1 LKPKLLIVELWG
13 LGDLVIA
20 TPLLRAAAERFEIT
34 LLAKPYA
41 LDLQRRLW
49 PEVRVV
55 PFVAPWTAFKHK
67 YRLWQWPWREIIRLR
82 NRLAGEH
89 FDFGLSARRITSPP
103 LSGDLRDHLLLK
115 LFGVQH
121 RIGFP
126 FLRRRF
132 FLTQPVV
139 HPEPEAHRYESWRAV
154 ARALDIELPPRGSI
168 PIPAVSGRETV
179 LIHSGAGQSI
189 RVWPLENYRRLV
201 GRLRERNIPVQI
213 ACDPGQRDWWVR
225 AGESRVATPA
235 TVTEL
240 IALTD
245 RAGAFIGNDS
255 GPGHLAAFCGVPT
268 FTLFGPQL
276 PEWFAPLHPAAEWM
290 EGRVCPYMPC
300 SDYCRYPT
308 PYCLWNIRE
317 EEVWTRVE
325 KFISCVCRIPEPAGS
340 NPVPPNRRR
349 L

>member
-1 LKPKLLIVELWG
+1 MKPKLLIVELWG

-20 TPLLRAAAERFEIT
+20 TPLLRAATERFDIT

-82 NRLAGEH
+82 HRLVREH
-89 FDFGLSARRITSPP
+89 FDSGLSARWDP
-103 LSGDLRDHLLLK
+103 RDHLLLK
-115 LFGVQH
+115 LAGVRN

-126 FLRRRF
+126 RVGSRI
-132 FLTQPVV
+132 FLTRPLAR
-139 HPEPEAHRYESWRAV
+139 PEPEAHRYESWRAV
-154 ARALDIELPPRGSI
+154 ARALDLELPPREKI
-168 PIPAVSGRETV
+168 PIPAVPRRETV
-179 LIHSGAGQSI
+179 LIHSGAGQSV
-189 RVWPLENYRRLV
+189 RVWPLENYRRLAT
-201 GRLRERNIPVQI
+201 RLRGKKIPVQI
-213 ACDPGQRDWWVR
+213 ACDPDQRGWWLK
-225 AGESRVATPA
+225 AGEDCVATPA

-268 FTLFGPQL
+268 FTVFGPQL

-300 SDYCRYPT
+300 SDYCEYPT
-308 PYCLWNIRE
+308 PHCLWNIPE
-317 EEVWTRVE
+317 SEVFCRVD
-325 KFISCVCRIPEPAGS
+325 KFLHAQLNDRS
-340 NPVPPNRRR
+340 
-349 L
+349 